1 MTCGCAETRTGS
13 GHWKWDSRHGPVVL
27 GPTADQSHGIF
38 DARLAENGSEGP
50 PVDIVL
56 GHARRTSDRRLPC
69 PPSSSRRSSL
79 GGQTFRSSRSNARG
93 RTTPSFVL
101 ATTWPYGSPRIGSA
115 AGQVEKEHR
124 WLPRL
129 APHLPLA
136 IPVPLAKGVPAEGY
150 PWPWSVYRWL
160 EGENASI
167 DRIADLRQAATD
179 LAHFVA
185 ALQRIDPAGGPPPA
199 NNSSRGVPLAMRD
212 DRTRDAIA
220 SLHDTLDTD
229 AVTAAWEAALQAPAW
244 PGPAVRLDGDLNA
257 GNLLAQ
263 HGRLSAVIDF
273 GCLVVGDPACDLMA
287 AWMLLTAETRDVFRA
302 ALQVDDAT
310 WARGRGWA
318 LSVTLIILA
327 YYRNTNPVLCGIAR
341 YAIGEVLADHRRAI

>member
-229 AVTAAWEAALQAPAW
+229 AVTAAWEAALQVPAW
-244 PGPAVRLDGDLNA
+244 PGGLARWRSQRWESAGPTWSAQPRHRLWVSRRGRSRLRLDG
-257 GNLLAQ
+257 
-263 HGRLSAVIDF
+263 
-273 GCLVVGDPACDLMA
+273 C
-287 AWMLLTAETRDVFRA
+287 
-302 ALQVDDAT
+302 VDAPH
-310 WARGRGWA
+310 R
-318 LSVTLIILA
+318 
-327 YYRNTNPVLCGIAR
+327 RNTGCVPRSAAGRRRDLGAR
-341 YAIGEVLADHRRAI
+341 SRLGTVRHADHPRVLPEHQPSALRHRPIRDW